1 MQVCVQLP
9 TSADSVALPAFA
21 FARRAAAWL
30 LLTAGS
36 PAKRQSID
44 TSWPPGP
51 QQQTRSS
58 PCPSH
63 GRAGVKTTLQSCCA
77 KSAILT
83 YVFNCLQCFDAVGWA
98 AGRASGL

>member
-44 TSWPPGP
+44 TSWSPGP

-63 GRAGVKTTLQSCCA
+63 GRAGGEDHAAVLLRQVGDSYIRLQLPSV
-77 KSAILT
+77 L
-83 YVFNCLQCFDAVGWA
+83 
-98 AGRASGL
+98 